1 VTEDSGVDT
10 LTASM
15 NTDNNIEDGNV
26 HHTNGNDVQIVQP
39 RQQQQ
44 EQQLQQD
51 ATMTEEDKT
60 SAEATSLLPSS
71 PELMQQLEAAIS
83 LQEEQ
88 NRQRQKESSAPPFA
102 PPAFPSSTISPSR
115 VSGMGGGVRG
125 IGAVSSVILPP
136 FIDSSSAAQIWT
148 QMLTDV
154 MRDIRI
160 DNQVKDPGAANITQ
174 EQWQM
179 LGALVGKDMD
189 RVLEVLD
196 NSDIQWFRSIPSGR
210 RFFRVQGSKNE
221 QYVTTLFHCSCPGFT
236 NQVVRENS
244 HAMCKHQVACMLA
257 EAVKPITCTD
267 LRESDM
273 VNELSSV
280 QLHPS
285 SGHWYGRGS
294 FAAAMGH
301 KTQEDAEF
309 FHHQRT

>member
-1 VTEDSGVDT
+1 MLSVQTFFVRRDVGVFHLVVLFSLDFPR
-10 LTASM
+10 LSM
-15 NTDNNIEDGNV
+15 
-26 HHTNGNDVQIVQP
+26 
-39 RQQQQ
+39 
-44 EQQLQQD
+44 
-51 ATMTEEDKT
+51 M
-60 SAEATSLLPSS
+60 SL
-71 PELMQQLEAAIS
+71 
-83 LQEEQ
+83 
-88 NRQRQKESSAPPFA
+88 R
-102 PPAFPSSTISPSR
+102 
-115 VSGMGGGVRG
+115 
-125 IGAVSSVILPP
+125 
-136 FIDSSSAAQIWT
+136 
-148 QMLTDV
+148 
-154 MRDIRI
+154 
-160 DNQVKDPGAANITQ
+160 
-174 EQWQM
+174 

-294 FAAAMGH
+294 FAVAMGH